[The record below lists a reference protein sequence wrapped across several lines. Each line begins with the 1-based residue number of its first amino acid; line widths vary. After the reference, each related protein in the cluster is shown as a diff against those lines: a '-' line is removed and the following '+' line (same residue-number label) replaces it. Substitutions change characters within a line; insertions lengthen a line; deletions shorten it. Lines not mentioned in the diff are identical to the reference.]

1 MDGTMIDNMMIH
13 HHAWQR
19 KLASLGMDMS
29 LEEVMEKAH
38 GINEEIIERLFGD
51 RFTPEDRRRISA
63 EKEAEYREIY
73 LPELTLIAGLEE
85 FLDKLKAANF
95 PMAVGTAA
103 PPGNANFVV
112 DNLKLS
118 PYFKGIFHSRH
129 VSIGKPHPEIFQ
141 KAAESMGLSPQDCVV
156 FEDSPTGVET
166 ALNAGAKAIA
176 ITTTHT
182 EEEFAKYSNVIMFI
196 KDYHDPRLLKLVEM
210 LSN

>member
-1 MDGTMIDNMMIH
+1 MDGTMIDNMMVH
-13 HHAWQR
+13 HHAWKR
-19 KLASLGMDMS
+19 KLASLGMEMT

-63 EKEAEYREIY
+63 EKETEYREIY
-73 LPELTLIAGLEE
+73 LPDLKLIEGLEE
-85 FLDKLKAANF
+85 MLNKLKAADF

-112 DNLKLS
+112 DNLKLA
-118 PYFKGIFHSRH
+118 PYFKGIFHARH

-141 KAAESMGLSPQDCVV
+141 KAAESMGLSPEDCVV

-166 ALNAGAKAIA
+166 ALNAGSKAIA

-182 EEEFAKYSNVIMFI
+182 EEEFAKYPNVLFYI
-196 KDYHDPRLLKLVEM
+196 KDYRDARLLKFIE
-210 LSN
+210 SRI